1 MALVVAFFYA
11 INRGFVKTRFS
22 ETIFIDASALF
33 VFVSFSN
40 SNGNSTTQ
48 MVTDNQFQ
56 KICFPTQ
63 MVTDNAKIGIN
74 VIELIRWH
82 FCL

>member
-1 MALVVAFFYA
+1 MALGVEILYA
-11 INRGFVKTRFS
+11 INCGFVKTRFS

-33 VFVSFSN
+33 VVVSFSN

-48 MVTDNQFQ
+48 MVTDNQIL

-63 MVTDNAKIGIN
+63 MVTDDTKFFIK
-74 VIELIRWH
+74 VIDSSQ
-82 FCL
+82 